1 MPDFSQQFAALSP
14 AQRALLIQRLQTKA
28 GSQAQN
34 IVRRPDTDT
43 YPLSFAQ
50 QRLWFLNQMQPDVPL
65 YNIIMPI
72 EIRKEYALDA
82 LQYGTAWCLSTILAR
97 HEALRATFSN
107 EGGQLVQR
115 IVAPQ
120 PVQLPVIDLSHLAD
134 DEREAEAHRQ
144 LNAETW
150 RPFDLS
156 RGPLLRALLIHLQPD
171 HNILLLT
178 VHHIAFDGWS
188 VGILMREMAELFV
201 KMSAGQPVELPE
213 LPVQYADFAAW
224 QRGWLQGKVLEQQL
238 SYWTERLAD
247 APPPLTLPI
256 SQPRPHTRTCNGARQ
271 SFTVPAQVTD
281 ALNQLSSHQGATL
294 FMTLLAAWKVL
305 LYRYSGQ
312 SDLVV
317 GSPIANRNR
326 REIEGLIGFFVNTL
340 ALRTNLA
347 GDPSFVELVGRVREV
362 MIGAYAHQDLPFET
376 LVEQLQP
383 QRDLSTTP
391 IFQNLFVLQNM
402 PLPAAASRSA
412 GISLVSDLDGPA
424 HFDLTLSLME
434 VDGTLQGMLE
444 YNTDLFDAA
453 SIQRMVGHFT
463 TLLSGITHDP
473 HQRLSRLPLL
483 TPAEWQRQI
492 VEWNAT
498 AAPFPSD
505 QPVHALFAAQAA
517 RTPDA
522 VAVHFAGQ
530 ELTYAELDAR
540 ANQLAHYLH
549 TLGVKAEDR
558 IGLCVE
564 RSLELVIGLLGILK
578 AGAAYV
584 PLDPTYPQDRLE
596 FILTDAQIPV
606 VVTQGLH
613 DRLGCADVQLVDF
626 DRDREQIARQPTH
639 AAASQVQPDHT
650 AYIIYTSGSTGRPK
664 GVLVEH
670 QQLINT
676 LFASQTAF
684 GFHADDRMP
693 WIASSSFDIA
703 LFELFC
709 PLLAG
714 GSVVLMTKEQI
725 LDLPAFARTLQ
736 SITVLHT
743 LPSLMRQIVGFIRE
757 HQLHE
762 RYGAMRQVF
771 VGGDAVAADLLA
783 EMRSAF
789 PGACIN
795 VLYGPTEAAII
806 CATHAVPTDQIL
818 NKHLIGKPLSNSLLR
833 IYDRNGQPV
842 PEGLPGELY
851 IGGRS
856 VTRGYLERPELTAEK
871 FVELDGQ
878 RWYRSGDLAR
888 YLPDGTLEFL
898 GRIDQQVK
906 VRGFRIELGE
916 VEAVLLRHP
925 SVRDA
930 VVIAREATPGDQQ
943 LVAYLVGEQTNKE
956 TKEQKSITVSPSPA
970 ATDAEAG
977 GGSGKGPEV
986 RATAESL
993 PSFLHA
999 QLPDYMVP
1007 AAFVWLDAL
1016 PLTPNGKVDRKA
1028 LAARE
1033 IVRGAPD
1040 GSTGFVAPQTELE
1053 CAIAAIWQQ
1062 VLQLESI
1069 GVDESFFDLG
1079 GTSLKVAAVQS
1090 KLQPLVGGEL
1100 SILTL
1105 FQYPTIKTLAEHLS
1119 LSRIVT
1125 ATAHSSSDRAQKQ
1138 KAMFQRQ
1145 RSRAKR

>member
-28 GSQAQN
+28 GSQSQN

-65 YNIIMPI
+65 YNIVMPI

-107 EGGQLVQR
+107 EGGQLIQR

-156 RGPLLRALLIHLQPD
+156 SGPLLRALLIHLQPD

-201 KMSAGQPVELPE
+201 KMSAGEPVELPA

-247 APPPLTLPI
+247 PPPPLTLPI
-256 SQPRPHTRTCNGARQ
+256 SQPRPHTRTCNGARE
-271 SFTVPAQVTD
+271 SFTVPAQVTA
-281 ALNQLSSHQGATL
+281 ALNQLSSGQGATL

-305 LYRYSGQ
+305 LHRYSGQ

-340 ALRTNLA
+340 ALRTSLA

-391 IFQNLFVLQNM
+391 IFQSLFVLQNM

-434 VDGTLQGMLE
+434 VEGHLQGMLE

-463 TLLSGITHDP
+463 MLLSGIADDP

-483 TPAEWQRQI
+483 TPAEWQRQS

-498 AAPFPSD
+498 AAPFASD

-522 VAVHFAGQ
+522 VAVHFANQ
-530 ELTYAELDAR
+530 QLTYAELDAR

-606 VVTQGLH
+606 VVTNQGLH
-613 DRLGCADVQLVDF
+613 DRLGCAAVQLVDF
-626 DRDREQIARQPTH
+626 DRDQQQIARQPTH
-639 AAASQVQPDHT
+639 ATASAVQPDHT

-670 QQLINT
+670 QQLANT

-684 GFHADDRMP
+684 GFRADDRMP

-714 GSVVLMTKEQI
+714 GSAELMTKEQI

-743 LPSLMRQIVGFIRE
+743 LPSLMRQIAGFIRE

-762 RYGAMRQVF
+762 RYRSMRQVF

-789 PGACIN
+789 PAARIN

-806 CATHAVPTDQIL
+806 CATHAVSTDQIL

-833 IYDRNGQPV
+833 IYDRNRQPV
-842 PEGLPGELY
+842 PEGVPGELY

-871 FVELDGQ
+871 FVELDEQ

-906 VRGFRIELGE
+906 LRGFRIELGE
-916 VEAVLLRHP
+916 IAAVLLRHP

-930 VVIAREATPGDQQ
+930 VVIAREAAPGDQQ
-943 LVAYLVGEQTNKE
+943 LVAYVVEQRTENQ
-956 TKEQKSITVSPSPA
+956 EQGTTPPLRLPQR
-970 ATDAEAG
+970 E
-977 GGSGKGPEV
+977 KGLGDEG
-986 RATAESL
+986 L

-1033 IVRGAPD
+1033 IVRGAPA
-1040 GSTGFVAPQTELE
+1040 GGIGFVAPQTELE

-1138 KAMFQRQ
+1138 KEMFQRQ